1 MPEYDKK
8 LIIERALF
16 MSTTPSNPISE
27 ATVKI
32 EYLEERTLDDLRRF
46 SGFIKVRGMVDVITN
61 LNLEANPRSAKRSPV
76 TADIIET
83 IRETPEL
90 YPFKSKGIL
99 IGAAE
104 YMKRDRDRFTLTIR
118 NPRLE
123 GILDGGHNTLAIAL
137 YLLEEAIL
145 LSDDPGEITKLQK
158 ELRRVKTW
166 SQMKEMWH
174 EMEPKLR
181 TLKTKATAS
190 HDALVP
196 VELLVPNTES
206 DAGQEKFLNNILDI
220 CAARNNNVQLKEE
233 TIANQSGVFDYL
245 KRVLEERMP
254 DVYKNVVWKT
264 NDPGEIDLRFL
275 IALAWISLGVVD
287 LPAEIRALPGTSA
300 YSSKGEAFKRFDAL
314 IRHPEVAEER
324 TNGNEK
330 TWEITNAQ
338 VKSALQMVP
347 QILEAYDLIYANYQ
361 DAYNANDGKFGRI
374 GAVKTETKQKK
385 NHFAPFS
392 REQLDDDLCI
402 APAGYMMPVA
412 YGMRELIQKNSE
424 TGLLEWAIDP
434 VEFFSNKDNLAQ
446 VIGSLKGI
454 LRDVDFDS
462 QRVGKG
468 ESSYTQVAN
477 TIKAMRLELENQRT
491 ASKAQEEIERLKA
504 QLAALQG

>member
-1 MPEYDKK
+1 MAKVEPNVMGKNAHAEV
-8 LIIERALF
+8 
-16 MSTTPSNPISE
+16 S
-27 ATVKI
+27 VKI
-32 EYLEERTLDDLRRF
+32 EQAHDWAVGDLRRF
-46 SGFIKVRGMVDVITN
+46 MGFIKVRGMVDLITN
-61 LNLEANPRSAKRSPV
+61 LDLEANPRSAKKSLV
-76 TADIIET
+76 TADIIST
-83 IRETPEL
+83 ITDSPE
-90 YPFKSKGIL
+90 YYFAKSKGIL
-99 IGAAE
+99 IGSAE
-104 YMKRDRDRFTLTIR
+104 YRKRDRDRFTLVIS

-137 YLLEEAIL
+137 YLLNDAIL
-145 LSDDPGEITKLQK
+145 ELSDSEREIAKLQK

-174 EMEPKLR
+174 EMLPKLR
-181 TLKTKATAS
+181 TLKTMSSAS
-190 HDALVP
+190 RDALVP
-196 VELLVPNTES
+196 VELLVPNVASE
-206 DAGQEKFLNNILDI
+206 AGREKFLNNILDI

-245 KRVLEERMP
+245 KYVLEERMP

-275 IALAWISLGVVD
+275 IALAWISLGAVD

-314 IRHPEVAEER
+314 IRHPEVAAER

-338 VKSALQMVP
+338 VKSALKMVP

-374 GAVKTETKQKK
+374 GAVKTESKQKK

-454 LRDVDFDS
+454 LRDADYDP
-462 QRVGKG
+462 QRLGKN

-491 ASKAQEEIERLKA
+491 ASEAQERIKQLEA

>member
-1 MPEYDKK
+1 MNKSSV
-8 LIIERALF
+8 
-16 MSTTPSNPISE
+16 STEVN
-27 ATVKI
+27 VKI
-32 EYLEERTLDDLRRF
+32 EYLEERTLGDLRRF
-46 SGFIKVRGMVDVITN
+46 SGFIKVRGMVDLITN
-61 LNLEANPRSAKRSPV
+61 LDLEANPRSAKRSSV
-76 TADIIET
+76 TADIIDT
-83 IRETPEL
+83 ITETPEF

-104 YMKRDRDRFTLTIR
+104 YMKYDDDCFTLTIR

-137 YLLEEAIL
+137 YLLGEAIAL
-145 LSDDPGEITKLQK
+145 NNRDYSEVSKLRK
-158 ELRRVKTW
+158 ELRKVKTW

-174 EMEPKLR
+174 KMLPKLR
-181 TLKTKATAS
+181 TLKTMSSAS
-190 HDALVP
+190 RDALVP
-196 VELLVPNTES
+196 VELLVPNVASES
-206 DAGQEKFLNNILDI
+206 GREKFLNNILDI

-254 DVYKNVVWKT
+254 DVYRNVVWKT

-275 IALAWISLGVVD
+275 IALTWISLGAVD

-300 YSSKGEAFKRFDAL
+300 YSSKGEAFKRFDMV
-314 IRHPEVAEER
+314 IRHPEVATER
-324 TNGNEK
+324 TDGNEK
-330 TWEITNAQ
+330 TWELINPQ
-338 VKSALQMVP
+338 VESALKMVP

-374 GAVKTETKQKK
+374 GAVKTESKQKK
-385 NHFAPFS
+385 NHFVPFS
-392 REQLDDDLCI
+392 REQLADDLCI

-446 VIGSLKGI
+446 VVGSLKGI
-454 LRDVDFDS
+454 LRDADYDP
-462 QRVGKG
+462 QRLGKN

-477 TIKAMRLELENQRT
+477 TIKAMRLEFENQRT
-491 ASKAQEEIERLKA
+491 ASEAQEKVIAAEEKIKQLEA
-504 QLAALQG
+504 QLAALKG

>member
-1 MPEYDKK
+1 MAKVEPNAMNKNAHTEV
-8 LIIERALF
+8 
-16 MSTTPSNPISE
+16 S
-27 ATVKI
+27 VKI
-32 EYLEERTLDDLRRF
+32 EQAHDWTVGDLRRF
-46 SGFIKVRGMVDVITN
+46 MGFIKVRGMVDLITN
-61 LNLEANPRSAKRSPV
+61 LDLEANPRSAKKSLV
-76 TADIIET
+76 TADIIST
-83 IRETPEL
+83 ITDSPE
-90 YPFKSKGIL
+90 YYFAKSKGVL
-99 IGAAE
+99 IGSAE
-104 YMKRDRDRFTLTIR
+104 YRKRDRDRFTLVIS

-137 YLLEEAIL
+137 YLLNDAIL
-145 LSDDPGEITKLQK
+145 ELSDSEREITKLQK

-174 EMEPKLR
+174 EMLPKLR
-181 TLKTKATAS
+181 TLKTMSSAS
-190 HDALVP
+190 RDALVP
-196 VELLVPNTES
+196 VELLVPNVASE
-206 DAGQEKFLNNILDI
+206 AGREKFLNNILDI

-245 KRVLEERMP
+245 KHVLEERMP
-254 DVYKNVVWKT
+254 DVYNNVVWKT
-264 NDPGEIDLRFL
+264 NDHGEIDLRFL
-275 IALAWISLGVVD
+275 IALAWISLGAVD

-300 YSSKGEAFKRFDAL
+300 YSSKGEAFKRFDMV
-314 IRHPEVAEER
+314 IRHKEVAEER
-324 TNGNEK
+324 TDGNEK

-338 VKSALQMVP
+338 VKSALKMVP

-412 YGMRELIQKNSE
+412 YGMRELIQKNPE

-454 LRDVDFDS
+454 LRDADYDP
-462 QRVGKG
+462 QRLGKN
-468 ESSYTQVAN
+468 ESSYAQVAN
-477 TIKAMRLELENQRT
+477 TIKAMRLELENRQ
-491 ASKAQEEIERLKA
+491 AAIAAQEEIKHLKA
-504 QLAALQG
+504 QLAALKG

>member
-1 MPEYDKK
+1 
-8 LIIERALF
+8 

-32 EYLEERTLDDLRRF
+32 EYLEERTLGDLRRF
-46 SGFIKVRGMVDVITN
+46 SGFIKVRGMIDLITN
-61 LNLEANPRSAKRSPV
+61 LDLEANPRSAKRSFV
-76 TADIIET
+76 TADIVDT
-83 IRETPEL
+83 ITETPEL

-104 YMKRDRDRFTLTIR
+104 YMKHDDGCFTLIIR

-137 YLLEEAIL
+137 YLLEDAIAL
-145 LSDDPGEITKLQK
+145 NNRDYSEITKLRK
-158 ELRRVKTW
+158 DLRQVKTW
-166 SQMKEMWH
+166 SQMKTKWREML
-174 EMEPKLR
+174 PKLQL
-181 TLKTKATAS
+181 LKTMPS
-190 HDALVP
+190 VSRDALVP
-196 VELLVPNTES
+196 VELLVPNVASE
-206 DAGQEKFLNNILDI
+206 AGREKFLNNILDI

-245 KRVLEERMP
+245 KHVLEERMP
-254 DVYKNVVWKT
+254 DVYRNVVWKT
-264 NDPGEIDLRFL
+264 NESGEIDLRFL
-275 IALAWISLGVVD
+275 IALAWISLGAVD
-287 LPAEIRALPGTSA
+287 LPAEIRALPGTAA
-300 YSSKGEAFKRFDAL
+300 YGSKGAAFKRFDML
-314 IRHPEVAEER
+314 IRHKKVAVER

-330 TWEITNAQ
+330 TWEIINPQ
-338 VKSALQMVP
+338 VESALKMVP

-374 GAVKTETKQKK
+374 GEVKTES
-385 NHFAPFS
+385 NRRDHIAPFS

-412 YGMRELIQKNSE
+412 YGMRELIQKNPE

-454 LRDVDFDS
+454 LRDAGYDP
-462 QRVGKG
+462 QRLGKN

-477 TIKAMRLELENQRT
+477 TIKAMRLEFENQRT
-491 ASKAQEEIERLKA
+491 ASEAQKKVIAAEEKIKQLEA
-504 QLAALQG
+504 QLAALKG